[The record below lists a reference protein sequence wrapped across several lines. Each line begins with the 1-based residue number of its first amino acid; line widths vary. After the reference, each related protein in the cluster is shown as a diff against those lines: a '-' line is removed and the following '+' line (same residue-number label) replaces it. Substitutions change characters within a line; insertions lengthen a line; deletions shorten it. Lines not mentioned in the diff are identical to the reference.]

1 MWAYTQ
7 PKATVASRPL
17 AQAFGLWPAHANRVL
32 PARDRHR
39 SGHGGEPTADSM
51 TVKILNPPRGNSH
64 WISAYML
71 LQENL
76 VGEAGKGVLT
86 EGGTSTVTRVPTER
100 RYL

>member
-1 MWAYTQ
+1 
-7 PKATVASRPL
+7 
-17 AQAFGLWPAHANRVL
+17 
-32 PARDRHR
+32 
-39 SGHGGEPTADSM
+39 M